1 MLTFLNSFIYKL
13 NIAKEAEMKIFDSVF
28 KEILSSQVISLIG
41 GLIAGTI
48 LAIYTDKLLLIPGML
63 ILLPGFLEMRGNISG
78 SFSSRLS
85 SGLFLGVIKPNK
97 TTIKLLKG
105 NIVASFLLAI
115 VVSLA
120 LGLLAFLFNY
130 FVFGVILYKII
141 TLALIAGIIANAI
154 EIPLAMF
161 ATFYLFKKGHD
172 PNNIM
177 VPFITST
184 GDITSIVALLIGL
197 VIV

>member
-1 MLTFLNSFIYKL
+1 
-13 NIAKEAEMKIFDSVF
+13 MKIFDSVF
-28 KEILSSQVISLIG
+28 KEILSSQVVSLIG

-48 LAIYTDKLLLIPGML
+48 LAIYTDKLLLIPGIL

-78 SFSSRLS
+78 SFASRLS

-105 NIVASFLLAI
+105 NFIASFLLAI

-130 FVFGVILYKII
+130 FVFGVVIYKII
-141 TLALIAGIIANAI
+141 TLALISGIIANAI
-154 EIPLAMF
+154 EIPLTMF

-177 VPFITST
+177 VPFVTST